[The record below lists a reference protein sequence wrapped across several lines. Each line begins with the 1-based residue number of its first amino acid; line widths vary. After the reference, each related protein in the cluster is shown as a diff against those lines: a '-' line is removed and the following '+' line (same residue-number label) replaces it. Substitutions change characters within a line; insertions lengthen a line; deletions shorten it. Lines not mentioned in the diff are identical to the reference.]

1 MPRPQSKRTC
11 SVPCPLPQ
19 KRERGTACL
28 NFDSRFQAGGQR
40 RTHAMLA
47 VPGENS
53 AAPEHISKKNAWL
66 RVIKKTKK
74 SIEISS
80 HE

>member
-1 MPRPQSKRTC
+1 
-11 SVPCPLPQ
+11 
-19 KRERGTACL
+19 
-28 NFDSRFQAGGQR
+28 
-40 RTHAMLA
+40 MLA